1 VGKSMG
7 FLFLFAFTKRTCS
20 RHQETQQLKKKNQ
33 KKKKKDVPI
42 P

>member
-1 VGKSMG
+1 MG

-20 RHQETQQLKKKNQ
+20 RHQEITIEKKEKNQ

>member
-1 VGKSMG
+1 MG

-20 RHQETQQLKKKNQ
+20 RHQETSTIEKKEKNQ

>member
-1 VGKSMG
+1 MG

-20 RHQETQQLKKKNQ
+20 RHQETSTIEKKRKKEDQ